1 MFTISDPQVLKEG
14 KYLNSS
20 TVLLNAL
27 FNIKPLELEYN
38 FWPTVYTV
46 PNTLMCQITQ
56 TKLPYHLSVNVL
68 YIINWMSGTVSLVNL
83 VILIL

>member
-1 MFTISDPQVLKEG
+1 MFTICEPQVLKER

-27 FNIKPLELEYN
+27 FNIKTLQLEYN

-46 PNTLMCQITQ
+46 PNTLMCPITQ